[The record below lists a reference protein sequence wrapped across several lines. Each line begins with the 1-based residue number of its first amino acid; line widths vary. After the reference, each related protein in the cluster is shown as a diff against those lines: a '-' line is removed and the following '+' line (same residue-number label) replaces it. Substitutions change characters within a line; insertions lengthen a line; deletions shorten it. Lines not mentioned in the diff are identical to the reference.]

1 MKQVMNHSA
10 ILKLLSLIITL
21 ALLYSCGKDTP
32 KLPKLSEDAVV
43 LAFGDSLT
51 HGTGAKP
58 GESYPAILENLSGKR
73 IVNAGIPGE
82 LSAKGLQRLPEVLNE
97 HEPELL
103 LLCHGGN
110 DLLRRHELAKTATN
124 IKKMVLMARER
135 GVSVVLI
142 GIPRPGFMLKTAD
155 FYTQIAEEVEVPFEG
170 GILEEILSDRE
181 LKSDTTHPNSEGY
194 RLMAEAVHKLLKETG
209 AL

>member
-1 MKQVMNHSA
+1 MNHSA
-10 ILKLLSLIITL
+10 VLKLLFLIVAL

-32 KLPKLSEDAVV
+32 RLPKLSEDAVI

-51 HGTGAKP
+51 YGNGAERN
-58 GESYPAILENLSGKR
+58 ESYPAILENLSGKR

-82 LSAKGLQRLPEVLNE
+82 LSANGLQRLSEILNE

-110 DLLRRHELAKTATN
+110 DLLHRHEFAKIAIN
-124 IKKMVLMARER
+124 LKKMVLMARER
-135 GVSVVLI
+135 GVSIVLI
-142 GIPRPGFMLKTAD
+142 GVPRLGYTLKTAD
-155 FYTQIAEEVEVPFEG
+155 FYNQIAEEMELPFEDS
-170 GILEEILSDRE
+170 ILEEILSNRD
-181 LKSDTTHPNSEGY
+181 LKSDAIHPNREGY
-194 RLMAEAVHKLLKETG
+194 RLMAEAVYKLLKQTG

>member
-10 ILKLLSLIITL
+10 VLKLLSLIITL

-32 KLPKLSEDAVV
+32 RLPKLSEDAVI
-43 LAFGDSLT
+43 LAFGNSLT
-51 HGTGAKP
+51 YGTGAERN
-58 GESYPAILENLSGKR
+58 ESYPAILENLSGKR

-82 LSAKGLQRLPEVLNE
+82 LSAKGLQRLSEVLYKY
-97 HEPELL
+97 EPELL

-110 DLLRRHELAKTATN
+110 DLLRRHELAKTAIN
-124 IKKMVLMARER
+124 LKKMVLMARER

-142 GIPRPGFMLKTAD
+142 GVPRLGFTLKTAD
-155 FYTQIAEEVEVPFEG
+155 FYNQIAEEMELPFEDS
-170 GILEEILSDRE
+170 ILEEILSNRD
-181 LKSDTTHPNSEGY
+181 LKSDTIHPNREGY
-194 RLMAEAVHKLLKETG
+194 HLMAKAVYKLLKETG

>member
-1 MKQVMNHSA
+1 MNHSA
-10 ILKLLSLIITL
+10 VLKLLFPIVAL

-32 KLPKLSEDAVV
+32 RLPKLSEDAVI
-43 LAFGDSLT
+43 LAFGNSLT
-51 HGTGAKP
+51 YGNGAERN
-58 GESYPAILENLSGKR
+58 ESYPAILENLSGKR

-82 LSAKGLQRLPEVLNE
+82 LSAKGLQRLSEILNE

-110 DLLRRHELAKTATN
+110 DLLRRHELAKTAIN
-124 IKKMVLMARER
+124 LKKMVLMARER

-142 GIPRPGFMLKTAD
+142 GVPHLGFTLKTAD
-155 FYTQIAEEVEVPFEG
+155 FYNQIAEDMELPFEDS
-170 GILEEILSDRE
+170 ILEEILSNRD
-181 LKSDTTHPNSEGY
+181 LKSDTIHPNREGY
-194 RLMAEAVHKLLKETG
+194 RLMAEAVYKLLKQTG

>member
-1 MKQVMNHSA
+1 MVA
-10 ILKLLSLIITL
+10 L

-32 KLPKLSEDAVV
+32 GLPKLSEDAVI
-43 LAFGDSLT
+43 LAFGNSLT
-51 HGTGAKP
+51 YGTGAERNK
-58 GESYPAILENLSGKR
+58 SYPAILENLSGKR

-82 LSAKGLQRLPEVLNE
+82 LSAKGLQRLLEVLNE

-110 DLLRRHELAKTATN
+110 DLLRRYELAKTAIN
-124 IKKMVLMARER
+124 LKKMVLMARER

-142 GIPRPGFMLKTAD
+142 GVPRLGFTLKTAD
-155 FYTQIAEEVEVPFEG
+155 FYNQIAEEMEMPFEDS
-170 GILEEILSDRE
+170 ILEEILSNRD
-181 LKSDTTHPNSEGY
+181 LKSDTIHPNGEGY
-194 RLMAEAVHKLLKETG
+194 RLMAEAVYKLLKQTG

>member
-1 MKQVMNHSA
+1 MNHSA
-10 ILKLLSLIITL
+10 VLKLLFPIVAL

-32 KLPKLSEDAVV
+32 RLPKLSEDAVI
-43 LAFGDSLT
+43 LAFGNSLT
-51 HGTGAKP
+51 YGNGAERN
-58 GESYPAILENLSGKR
+58 ESYPAILENLSGKR

-82 LSAKGLQRLPEVLNE
+82 LSAKGLQRLSEILNE

-110 DLLRRHELAKTATN
+110 DLLRRHELAKTAIN
-124 IKKMVLMARER
+124 LKKMVLMARER

-142 GIPRPGFMLKTAD
+142 GVPRLGFTLKTAD
-155 FYTQIAEEVEVPFEG
+155 FYNQIAEEMELPFEDS
-170 GILEEILSDRE
+170 ILEEILSNRD
-181 LKSDTTHPNSEGY
+181 LKSDTIHPNREGY
-194 RLMAEAVHKLLKETG
+194 RLMAEAVYNLLKQTG

>member
-1 MKQVMNHSA
+1 MVA
-10 ILKLLSLIITL
+10 L

-32 KLPKLSEDAVV
+32 GLPKLSEDTVI
-43 LAFGDSLT
+43 LAFGNSLT
-51 HGTGAKP
+51 YGTGAERN
-58 GESYPAILENLSGKR
+58 ESYPAILENLSGKR

-82 LSAKGLQRLPEVLNE
+82 LSAKGLQRLSEVLNE

-110 DLLRRHELAKTATN
+110 DLLRRHELAKTAIN
-124 IKKMVLMARER
+124 LKKMVLMARER

-142 GIPRPGFMLKTAD
+142 GVPRLGFTLKTAD
-155 FYTQIAEEVEVPFEG
+155 FYNQIAEEMELPFEDS
-170 GILEEILSDRE
+170 ILEEILSNRD
-181 LKSDTTHPNSEGY
+181 LKSDTIHPNGKGY
-194 RLMAEAVHKLLKETG
+194 RLMAEAVYKLLKQTG

>member
-1 MKQVMNHSA
+1 MNHSA
-10 ILKLLSLIITL
+10 VLKLLSLIITL
-21 ALLYSCGKDTP
+21 VLLYGCGKDTP
-32 KLPKLSEDAVV
+32 KLPKLSEDAVI

-51 HGTGAKP
+51 YGTGAKS

-82 LSAKGLQRLPEVLNE
+82 LSAKGLQRLSEVLNE

-110 DLLRRHELAKTATN
+110 DLLRRHEFTKTATN
-124 IKKMVLMARER
+124 LKKMVLMARER
-135 GVSVVLI
+135 CVSVVLI
-142 GIPRPGFMLKTAD
+142 GVPRPGFILKTAD
-155 FYTQIAEEVEVPFEG
+155 FYTQIAEEMELPFEG
-170 GILEEILSDRE
+170 GILEKILSDRE
-181 LKSDTTHPNSEGY
+181 LKSDTTHPNSKGY
-194 RLMAEAVHKLLKETG
+194 CLMAEAVHKLLKQTG

>member
-1 MKQVMNHSA
+1 MNHSA
-10 ILKLLSLIITL
+10 VLKLLFPIVAL

-32 KLPKLSEDAVV
+32 RLPKLSEDAVI
-43 LAFGDSLT
+43 LAFGNSLT
-51 HGTGAKP
+51 YGNGAERN
-58 GESYPAILENLSGKR
+58 ESYPAILENLSGKR

-82 LSAKGLQRLPEVLNE
+82 LSAKGLQRLSEILNE

-110 DLLRRHELAKTATN
+110 DLLRRHELAKTAIN
-124 IKKMVLMARER
+124 LKKMVLMARER

-142 GIPRPGFMLKTAD
+142 GVPRLGFTLKTAD
-155 FYTQIAEEVEVPFEG
+155 FYNQIAEEMELPFED
-170 GILEEILSDRE
+170 GILEEILSNRD
-181 LKSDTTHPNSEGY
+181 LKSDTIHPNREGY
-194 RLMAEAVHKLLKETG
+194 RLMAEAVYKLLKQTG

>member
-1 MKQVMNHSA
+1 MNHSA
-10 ILKLLSLIITL
+10 VLKLLFPIVAL

-32 KLPKLSEDAVV
+32 RLPKLSEDAVI
-43 LAFGDSLT
+43 LAFGNSLT
-51 HGTGAKP
+51 YGNGAERN
-58 GESYPAILENLSGKR
+58 ESYPAILENLSGKR

-82 LSAKGLQRLPEVLNE
+82 LSAKGLQRLSEILNE

-110 DLLRRHELAKTATN
+110 DLLRRHELAKTAIN
-124 IKKMVLMARER
+124 LKKMVLMARER

-142 GIPRPGFMLKTAD
+142 GVPRLGFTLKTAD
-155 FYTQIAEEVEVPFEG
+155 FYNQIAEEMELPFEDS
-170 GILEEILSDRE
+170 ILEEILSNRD
-181 LKSDTTHPNSEGY
+181 LKSDTIHPNREGY
-194 RLMAEAVHKLLKETG
+194 RLMAEAVYKLLKQTG

>member
-1 MKQVMNHSA
+1 MVA
-10 ILKLLSLIITL
+10 L

-32 KLPKLSEDAVV
+32 GLPKLSEDTVI
-43 LAFGDSLT
+43 LAFGNSLT
-51 HGTGAKP
+51 YGTGAERN
-58 GESYPAILENLSGKR
+58 ESYPAILENLSGKR

-82 LSAKGLQRLPEVLNE
+82 LSAKGLQRLSEVLNE

-110 DLLRRHELAKTATN
+110 DLLRRYELAKTAIN
-124 IKKMVLMARER
+124 LKKMVLMARER

-142 GIPRPGFMLKTAD
+142 GVPRLGFTLKTAD
-155 FYTQIAEEVEVPFEG
+155 FYNQIAEEMELPFEDS
-170 GILEEILSDRE
+170 ILEEILSNRD
-181 LKSDTTHPNSEGY
+181 LKSDTIHPNGEGY
-194 RLMAEAVHKLLKETG
+194 RLMAEAVYKLLKQTG

>member
-1 MKQVMNHSA
+1 MRQVINLSA
-10 ILKLLSLIITL
+10 ILKLFLIITL

-32 KLPKLSEDAVV
+32 RLPKLSEDAVI
-43 LAFGDSLT
+43 LAFGNSLT
-51 HGTGAKP
+51 YGTGAKS

-82 LSAKGLQRLPEVLNE
+82 MSAKGLQRLSEVLNE
-97 HEPELL
+97 YEPELL

-110 DLLRRHELAKTATN
+110 DLLRRHECTKTATN
-124 IKKMVLMARER
+124 LKKMVLMAGEK

-142 GIPRPGFMLKTAD
+142 GVPRPGFMLKTAD
-155 FYTQIAEEVEVPFEG
+155 FYTQIAEEMELPFEDS
-170 GILEEILSDRE
+170 ILEKILSNRD
-181 LKSDTTHPNSEGY
+181 LKSDTTHPNSKGY
-194 RLMAEAVHKLLKETG
+194 RLMAEAVHKLLKQKG